1 MKRMSLSNLLLL
13 FCAIPYGIA
22 SVLVGYY
29 LSFIP
34 KEVKILRVTAGTQT
48 AIVEQQSIFLWCLFT
63 IIIFIWGFVV
73 LKIICE
79 CIYRI
84 LSLKRSIENKCI
96 KENVK

>member
-1 MKRMSLSNLLLL
+1 MKRMNLSNLPNKKLCNLLL
-13 FCAIPYGIA
+13 FFCSIPYGIV
-22 SVLVGYY
+22 SVVAGYY

-34 KEVKILRVTAGTQT
+34 KEVEVWRTISRAPT

-63 IIIFIWGFVV
+63 IIIFIWGFVI

-84 LSLKRSIENKCI
+84 LE
-96 KENVK
+96 